1 MKFNEPGKDIKSIPN
16 VSDSLIYFLLDG
28 EDVVYVG
35 QTHHGLRRPFQ
46 HFDKDFTEIK
56 FFHCPPEELDYW
68 EDCYIQKY
76 KPIYNKQCNYKMRW
90 GLYRIRNQI
99 RKHKFPRYTM
109 WDLRDVL
116 KELRIVPQRD
126 LYNGKETISFD
137 EYKVI
142 MRYLGIDSKKV
153 IQC

>member
-1 MKFNEPGKDIKSIPN
+1 MKFNEPGKDIKSFPN

-76 KPIYNKQCNYKMRW
+76 QPIYNKQCNYKMRW

-99 RKHKFPRYTM
+99 RKYKFPKYTM
-109 WDLRDVL
+109 WDLRTVL
-116 KELRIVPQRD
+116 KDLMIVPQRD
-126 LYNGKETISFD
+126 LYNNKETVSFN
-137 EYKVI
+137 EYKRI
-142 MRYLGIDSKKV
+142 MQYLDFDSKG
-153 IQC
+153 